1 MNAQAAQLAAHTVVK
16 LQNFP
21 VSWVEEK
28 VLPFLSAKL
37 ANLLER
43 FGELRFKPV
52 AQAESSGEL
61 VFFAA
66 FQEASSAREAVARLD
81 GTDLRS
87 NAEKRAAGGSKQKD

>member
-1 MNAQAAQLAAHTVVK
+1 MDAQLAHTVLK

-28 VLPFLSAKL
+28 VLPHLSAKL

-52 AQAESSGEL
+52 AQAESSGGCDK
-61 VFFAA
+61 A
-66 FQEASSAREAVARLD
+66 
-81 GTDLRS
+81 
-87 NAEKRAAGGSKQKD
+87 KRNRMKQHEIR